1 LGGESRLGAC
11 GRRDPREAGES
22 GGSLQMTLNSCRD
35 YMKIMGVSPKF
46 ILSAFC
52 SFLKKCLI
60 YIRIFPKWS
69 NRLVF
74 FRPGTQ
80 GLHIL

>member
-1 LGGESRLGAC
+1 
-11 GRRDPREAGES
+11 
-22 GGSLQMTLNSCRD
+22 
-35 YMKIMGVSPKF
+35 MGVSPKF
-46 ILSAFC
+46 ILSAIC
-52 SFLKKCLI
+52 SFLKKMFDLHQN
-60 YIRIFPKWS
+60 FPKIS